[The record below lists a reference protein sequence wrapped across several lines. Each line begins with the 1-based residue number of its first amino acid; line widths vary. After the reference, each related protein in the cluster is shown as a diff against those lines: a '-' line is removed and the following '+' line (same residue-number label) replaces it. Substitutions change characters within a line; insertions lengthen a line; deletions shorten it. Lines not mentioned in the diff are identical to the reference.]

1 MKNLDGA
8 QGVNFHQFVG
18 FPLKF
23 VTEIRCWTR
32 MRGCSVIGAGMAS
45 LISDKGRL
53 IFFL

>member
-8 QGVNFHQFVG
+8 QGINFHQFVG

-23 VTEIRCWTR
+23 VTEIRFWTR
-32 MRGCSVIGAGMAS
+32 MRGCSMIGVGMTS
-45 LISDKGRL
+45 LMSDKGRL